1 MSQPWLM
8 LGTVPLNASA
18 RAPGETV
25 IAPKATAKIPSIDL
39 EFMCT
44 AG

>member
-1 MSQPWLM
+1 MSRPRLM
-8 LGTVPLNASA
+8 LGTVPLSASA

-25 IAPKATAKIPSIDL
+25 IAGKATAKIPSIDL
-39 EFMCT
+39 EFTCI